1 MTDLTALIGSVLSE
15 LGPLNLALIMVTIGI
30 AGIVKGAIGF
40 GFPLVAIP
48 LISSV
53 WDARH
58 AVLLVSLASL
68 VNNVGVAV
76 RGGGSRQTFRRFLP
90 VLVGMAIGTAGGAF
104 LLASVPSSVLAV

>member
-1 MTDLTALIGSVLSE
+1 MSDLLILLTI
-15 LGPLNLALIMVTIGI
+15 LG

-48 LISSV
+48 LISTL

-76 RGGGSRQTFRRFLP
+76 RGGGSPGIFRRFLP
-90 VLVGMAIGTAGGAF
+90 VLAGVLVGTVGGAL
-104 LLASVPSSVLAV
+104 LLASVSSSLLAVVVGIAALVFAGIAVF